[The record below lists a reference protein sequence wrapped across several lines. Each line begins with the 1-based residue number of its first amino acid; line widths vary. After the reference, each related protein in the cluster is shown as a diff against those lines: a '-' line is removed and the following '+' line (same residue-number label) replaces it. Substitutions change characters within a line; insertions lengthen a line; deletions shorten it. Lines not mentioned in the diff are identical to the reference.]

1 MFRDIPV
8 NGAPSARI
16 RILKPT
22 ILPQSQHVTSFLP
35 NRGTDGALPVFIQA
49 AELKAKALSLKAE
62 LQWLPHMSQ
71 AGLEKDNAAA
81 AEKKAPKQFASKSA
95 KAPAS
100 ASTK

>member
-62 LQWLPHMSQ
+62 LQVRMHIHTTYIRPTLRLCRYRKIPPTVYFH
-71 AGLEKDNAAA
+71 LV
-81 AEKKAPKQFASKSA
+81 
-95 KAPAS
+95 
-100 ASTK
+100 